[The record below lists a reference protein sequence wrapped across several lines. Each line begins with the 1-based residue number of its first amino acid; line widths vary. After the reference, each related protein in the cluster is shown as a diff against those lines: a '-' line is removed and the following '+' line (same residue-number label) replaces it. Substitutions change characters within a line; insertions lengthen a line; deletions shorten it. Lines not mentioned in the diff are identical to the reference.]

1 MLYDGKTP
9 EELTNEELEQAA
21 VYCTRMVEQARQVA
35 ELNKAGLI
43 ELALECERR
52 LPCDASRLN

>member
-21 VYCTRMVEQARQVA
+21 VYCTRMVEQA
-35 ELNKAGLI
+35 
-43 ELALECERR
+43 
-52 LPCDASRLN
+52 